1 MTTVTILEKPVSR
14 RRWRIGRVNPLLASG
29 LALIAAIFLFGVL
42 GSVLI
47 DQDNADVGAFIPR
60 QPPSAEHVLGT
71 DSQGRDV
78 LAVLILSTPQTLMI
92 GLIAGVV
99 GVGLGAVLGL
109 LSGFFPG
116 IIDNVIRTV
125 TDVFIT
131 IPGIALLVVIAT
143 NVRSIDVATMAIIV
157 ASLAWRFP
165 ARAIRA
171 QTLSLRERGY
181 VQIARLNGVGGLEL
195 VLREVL
201 PNLLPYIAASFV
213 STVSQSILAT
223 IGLEALGLGPQNEY
237 TLGMMIYWAQFYSAI
252 LRGLWWWW
260 MPPIGVIVLIFVALL
275 LTSAGLDELVNTRLR
290 RAQ

>member
-1 MTTVTILEKPVSR
+1 MIT
-14 RRWRIGRVNPLLASG
+14 
-29 LALIAAIFLFGVL
+29 ALVLFGVVGAL
-42 GSVLI
+42 LI
-47 DQDNADVGAFIPR
+47 DQDNARVGAFLPR
-60 QPPSAEHVLGT
+60 EAPSAEHVFGT

-78 LAVLILSTPQTLMI
+78 LAVLILSTPQTLVI
-92 GLIAGVV
+92 GLAAGVV
-99 GVGLGAVLGL
+99 GVGIGTVLGL

-116 IIDNVIRTV
+116 IIDTTIRTV

-143 NVRSIDVATMAIIV
+143 NVRSIDVATMAVIV

-181 VQIARLNGVGGLEL
+181 VQVARLNGVGGLEL
-195 VLREVL
+195 VLREVM

-223 IGLEALGLGPQNEY
+223 IGLEALGLGPQNEF
-237 TLGMMIYWAQFYSAI
+237 TLGMMIYWAQFYGAI
-252 LRGLWWWW
+252 LRGFWWWW
-260 MPPIGVIVLIFVALL
+260 MPPIVIIILIFVSLL
-275 LTSAGLDELVNTRLR
+275 LTSAGLDQFVNTRLR
-290 RAQ
+290 RSQ

>member
-1 MTTVTILEKPVSR
+1 MG
-14 RRWRIGRVNPLLASG
+14 RINWLLVSG
-29 LALIAAIFLFGVL
+29 LVVMLGLILFGVV
-42 GSVLI
+42 GGMII
-47 DQDNADVGAFIPR
+47 DKSFAEVGAFLPR
-60 QPPSAEHVLGT
+60 MAPDAERLLGT

-78 LAVLILSTPQTLMI
+78 LSVLILSTPNTLLI
-92 GLIAGVV
+92 GLIAGTV
-99 GVGLGAVLGL
+99 GVGVGVILGL
-109 LSGFFPG
+109 LSGFFGG
-116 IIDNVIRTV
+116 IIDGVIRTV
-125 TDVFIT
+125 TDVFVT

-143 NVRSIDVATMAIIV
+143 NVRSINVAIMALIV

-165 ARAIRA
+165 TRAIRA

-237 TLGMMIYWAQFYSAI
+237 TLGMMIYWAQFYGAI
-252 LRGLWWWW
+252 LRGFWWWW
-260 MPPIGVIVLIFVALL
+260 MPPIVVIVLIFVGLL
-275 LTSAGLDELVNTRLR
+275 LTSSGLDDLVNTRLR
-290 RAQ
+290 RSV

>member
-1 MTTVTILEKPVSR
+1 MASVQALPQPSPGFRVTFGRMNALLI
-14 RRWRIGRVNPLLASG
+14 IGLIIM
-29 LALIAAIFLFGVL
+29 LALILFGVVGAL
-42 GSVLI
+42 VV
-47 DQDNADVGAFIPR
+47 DQSYAEVGAFLPR
-60 QPPSAEHVLGT
+60 LAPDAERWLGT

-78 LAVLILSTPQTLMI
+78 FTVLILSTPNTLLI
-92 GLIAGVV
+92 GLVAGTV
-99 GVGLGAVLGL
+99 GVGVGVILGL
-109 LSGFFPG
+109 VSGFFGG
-116 IIDNVIRTV
+116 IIDGVIRTV

-143 NVRSIDVATMAIIV
+143 NVRSINVAIMALIV

-195 VLREVL
+195 VIKEVL

-237 TLGMMIYWAQFYSAI
+237 TLGMMIYWAQFYGAI
-252 LRGLWWWW
+252 LRGFWWWW
-260 MPPIGVIVLIFVALL
+260 LPPIVIIVLIFIGLL
-275 LTSAGLDELVNTRLR
+275 LTSSGLDDLVNTRLR
-290 RAQ
+290 RSA